1 MGVWDCG
8 VGPSGFFLG
17 WGYLYKYGRVTLG
30 KEIMRYWELWMGDAW
45 SADASLIYR
54 LSKWS
59 ESMSWELLSTQTS
72 HFIPTMLLM
81 LQPEQTNK
89 STLISK
95 LKKYTFM
102 NVEESFET
110 YKVIFRPILQYCS
123 TISLYVCTY
132 VCMFVCTDVFVGA
145 LKIDGYN
152 KC

>member
-1 MGVWDCG
+1 
-8 VGPSGFFLG
+8 
-17 WGYLYKYGRVTLG
+17 
-30 KEIMRYWELWMGDAW
+30 
-45 SADASLIYR
+45 
-54 LSKWS
+54 
-59 ESMSWELLSTQTS
+59 
-72 HFIPTMLLM
+72 
-81 LQPEQTNK
+81 
-89 STLISK
+89 
-95 LKKYTFM
+95 M

>member
-1 MGVWDCG
+1 
-8 VGPSGFFLG
+8 
-17 WGYLYKYGRVTLG
+17 
-30 KEIMRYWELWMGDAW
+30 
-45 SADASLIYR
+45 
-54 LSKWS
+54 
-59 ESMSWELLSTQTS
+59 MSWELLSTQTS

-132 VCMFVCTDVFVGA
+132 VCMFVCICNRNNLQHIYKHSTV
-145 LKIDGYN
+145 I
-152 KC
+152 